1 MRLLAKFLKRVQ
13 SSKIMKN
20 VFNFLN
26 VSSIANRTFDTL
38 HNPVFRRVWSIG
50 AFYYTYRATE
60 LAVLSWFVLEL
71 TDSELQ
77 VALIGVSRIAPMFL
91 FGLVSG
97 GLADRFTRHWLMR
110 GVQSINFLAGVL
122 MVIALYSGIA
132 TAIHAYAMIFITG
145 TTWSIDYAAR
155 RALLGALFEGKEL
168 TSATALDS
176 GLVTGS
182 NLIGPLLGT
191 ILIRFVDFGGAY
203 VGISFMMASALL
215 LVLSMRVNTPQA
227 YSSKAQSVLSQL
239 SSSIELMRTNRAVL
253 GTVLLTASF
262 NFFGWPYVQ
271 MVPVIARD
279 ILNTGEIQYGLLL
292 SSLGF
297 GAMIGALLIAS
308 IKPIHKGNVYSL
320 GAALL
325 MAAAIAYA
333 WAPWYWLAIF
343 WMFIAGIGL
352 GGFAGMQPVLALEA
366 VGSEL
371 RGRAMGAI
379 VLGIG
384 FQAPGM
390 FVMGAIGEIIGPR
403 ESVTYVGGVGL
414 VSIVIL
420 RQIFPAL
427 ADKTKRLTDGTETST
442 HFKK

>member
-1 MRLLAKFLKRVQ
+1 MHLLRR
-13 SSKIMKN
+13 ITN
-20 VFNFLN
+20 PH
-26 VSSIANRTFDTL
+26 SIANRTFDTVQ
-38 HNPVFRRVWSIG
+38 NPVFRRVWSIG

-91 FGLVSG
+91 FGLISG
-97 GLADRFTRHWLMR
+97 SLADRFTRHWLMR
-110 GVQSINFLAGVL
+110 AVQSINFIAGVL
-122 MVIALYSGIA
+122 MVIALYWGVA
-132 TAIHAYAMIFITG
+132 TPVHAYAMIFITG

-155 RALLGALFEGKEL
+155 RALLGDIFEGKDL

-191 ILIRFVDFGGAY
+191 VLIRLIDFGGAY
-203 VGISFMMASALL
+203 AGIAFMMGCALL
-215 LVLSMRVNTPQA
+215 LVLTMRVNITQT
-227 YSSKAQSVLSQL
+227 YSSNASNVTSQIN
-239 SSSIELMRTNRAVL
+239 SSLNLMRTNKAVL

-279 ILNTGEIQYGLLL
+279 ILRTGEIQYGLLL

-333 WAPWYWLAIF
+333 WSPWYWLALF
-343 WMFIAGIGL
+343 WMFVAGIGL

-366 VGSEL
+366 VNSDQ

-390 FVMGAIGEIIGPR
+390 FLMGLVGELIGPR
-403 ESVTYVGGVGL
+403 ESVTYVSGMGL
-414 VSIVIL
+414 ISIIL
-420 RQIFPAL
+420 LRYIFPAL
-427 ADKTKRLTDGTETST
+427 ADKAKLGINGPDVSKNTS
-442 HFKK
+442 K

>member
-1 MRLLAKFLKRVQ
+1 
-13 SSKIMKN
+13 MKS

-26 VSSIANRTFDTL
+26 VSSIANSTFDTL
-38 HNPVFRRVWSIG
+38 HNPVYRRVWSIG

-145 TTWSIDYAAR
+145 TTWAIDYAAR
-155 RALLGALFEGKEL
+155 RALLGDLFEGKEL

-227 YSSKAQSVLSQL
+227 YSSKAQSVLSQV

-308 IKPIHKGNVYSL
+308 INPIHKGNVYSL

-333 WAPWYWLAIF
+333 WSAWYWLAIF

-390 FVMGAIGEIIGPR
+390 FVMGALGEIIGPR

>member
-1 MRLLAKFLKRVQ
+1 
-13 SSKIMKN
+13 MKPSQRPIG
-20 VFNFLN
+20 LG
-26 VSSIANRTFDTL
+26 SWANRTFDTL
-38 HNPVFRRVWSIG
+38 QNPIFRRVWSIG

-91 FGLVSG
+91 FGLISG
-97 GLADRFTRHWLMR
+97 SLADRFTRHWLMR
-110 GVQSINFLAGVL
+110 GVQSVNFIAGLL
-122 MVIALYSGIA
+122 MVAALYSGIA
-132 TAIHAYAMIFITG
+132 SPLHAYAMIFITG

-155 RALLGALFEGKEL
+155 RALLGDMFEGKDL

-191 ILIRFVDFGGAY
+191 ILIRFSDFGGAY
-203 VGISFMMASALL
+203 VGITFMMASALF
-215 LVLSMRVNTPQA
+215 LVLSMRVNIKQA
-227 YSSKAQSVLSQL
+227 YSSNAQGVFSQVT
-239 SSSIELMRTNRAVL
+239 SSFELMRSNKAVL

-292 SSLGF
+292 SALGL
-297 GAMIGALLIAS
+297 GAMVGALLIAS
-308 IKPIHKGNVYSL
+308 IKPVHKGNVYSL

-333 WAPWYWLAIF
+333 WSPWYWLAIF
-343 WMFIAGIGL
+343 WMFVAGIGL

-366 VGSEL
+366 VNSEQ

-390 FVMGAIGEIIGPR
+390 FAMGAIGEIIGPR
-403 ESVTYVGGVGL
+403 ESVTYIGAIGL
-414 VSIVIL
+414 VSIFIL

-427 ADKTKRLTDGTETST
+427 ADKAKLITNGTKISTDTKE
-442 HFKK
+442 

>member
-1 MRLLAKFLKRVQ
+1 
-13 SSKIMKN
+13 MKN

-155 RALLGALFEGKEL
+155 RALLGDLFEGKEL

-203 VGISFMMASALL
+203 VGISFMMASA
-215 LVLSMRVNTPQA
+215 
-227 YSSKAQSVLSQL
+227 
-239 SSSIELMRTNRAVL
+239 
-253 GTVLLTASF
+253 
-262 NFFGWPYVQ
+262 
-271 MVPVIARD
+271 
-279 ILNTGEIQYGLLL
+279 
-292 SSLGF
+292 
-297 GAMIGALLIAS
+297 
-308 IKPIHKGNVYSL
+308 
-320 GAALL
+320 
-325 MAAAIAYA
+325 
-333 WAPWYWLAIF
+333 
-343 WMFIAGIGL
+343 
-352 GGFAGMQPVLALEA
+352 
-366 VGSEL
+366 
-371 RGRAMGAI
+371 
-379 VLGIG
+379 
-384 FQAPGM
+384 
-390 FVMGAIGEIIGPR
+390 
-403 ESVTYVGGVGL
+403 
-414 VSIVIL
+414 
-420 RQIFPAL
+420 
-427 ADKTKRLTDGTETST
+427 
-442 HFKK
+442 

>member
-1 MRLLAKFLKRVQ
+1 
-13 SSKIMKN
+13 MKS

-97 GLADRFTRHWLMR
+97 GLAERFTRHWLMR

-155 RALLGALFEGKEL
+155 RALLGDLFEGKEL

-227 YSSKAQSVLSQL
+227 YSSKAQSVLSQV

-333 WAPWYWLAIF
+333 WSPWYWLAIF

-352 GGFAGMQPVLALEA
+352 GGFGGMQPVLALEA

-390 FVMGAIGEIIGPR
+390 FFMGAIGEIIGPR